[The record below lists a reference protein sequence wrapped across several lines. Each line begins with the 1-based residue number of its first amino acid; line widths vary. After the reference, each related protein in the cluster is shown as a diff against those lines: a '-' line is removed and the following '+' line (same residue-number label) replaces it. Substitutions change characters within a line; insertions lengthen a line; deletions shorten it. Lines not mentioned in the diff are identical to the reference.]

1 MSPLAALPSFV
12 SRPPSF
18 NGSATAGRAADAQNT
33 LVNRLAERLGL
44 EPGALSGQRDDFTP
58 EKVAGRV
65 LGFIE
70 QRLHS
75 EAAAGADPAKL
86 QGLLNQAREG
96 VEKGFADARKVLDGM
111 GVLQGKVATD
121 IDDTYQRI
129 QAGLGNLS
137 ERFGPV
143 VRPDS
148 GSSAAVVHRERFAAQ
163 AQSFDLSVTTRN
175 GDRLRISIAQG
186 SASWSQSR
194 VAAAS
199 NASGT
204 ALVASSQSSSLQI
217 GTWQVSV
224 EGELDEEERAALGA
238 LFGQVQALS
247 SKFYSGDLAG
257 AFDRAMAL
265 EMDGEQLASM
275 SLHLTQ
281 TRVRQASDAYSAVA
295 DEGGQVASAANGSL
309 IDYARGL
316 LDALRSADQVME
328 HGQDSL
334 QALLKGGFALDERF
348 DAARLEKA
356 EQLNGRL
363 LVGLQSLLDPV
374 LREDNAPT
382 AAA

>member
-12 SRPPSF
+12 SRPSSF

-44 EPGALSGQRDDFTP
+44 EQGALSGQRNDFTP

-86 QGLLNQAREG
+86 QGLLNQARES

-121 IDDTYQRI
+121 IDDTYQLI

-163 AQSFDLSVTTRN
+163 AQSFDLSVTTRD

-194 VAAAS
+194 VVAS

-204 ALVASSQSSSLQI
+204 ASVASSQSSSLQI

-224 EGELDEEERAALGA
+224 EGELDEEERAALEA

-265 EMDGEQLASM
+265 EVDGEQLASM

-281 TRVRQASDAYSAVA
+281 VRVRQASDAYSAVA

-316 LDALRSADQVME
+316 LGALRSADQVME
-328 HGQDSL
+328 HGQYSL

-374 LREDNAPT
+374 LREANAPT
-382 AAA
+382 AA